1 MGARKDKRR
10 KLARK
15 VIRRAIVG
23 NAGDY
28 LSADPLTFDLSDRE
42 FDALVAEIRAAKVT
56 VTWKTGT

>member
-15 VIRRAIVG
+15 VIREVIH
-23 NAGDY
+23 D
-28 LSADPLTFDLSDRE
+28 SAATLASGDPLTRHLTDRE

-56 VTWKTGT
+56 VTWKAGT